1 MGSSRGS
8 WRRWRRTLAALA
20 VVVASACG
28 GDGGPTGPD
37 AALAPFVG
45 DWVATEL
52 VLTSVANPD
61 IAPDLIGLGAVFT
74 MNVQPSGQYT
84 AILIYAQQA
93 STEIGTLR
101 VSGNTLTL
109 NRDFPSRAV
118 TSGTYSLSGNVLTL
132 DGNTEFDFNLDGTPD
147 AALVHFRLVKE

>member
-1 MGSSRGS
+1 M
-8 WRRWRRTLAALA
+8 
-20 VVVASACG
+20 
-28 GDGGPTGPD
+28 
-37 AALAPFVG
+37 LAPFVG
-45 DWVATEL
+45 DWAATEL
-52 VLTSVANPD
+52 VLTSVANPE
-61 IAPDLIGLGAVFT
+61 ISPDLTALGAVFK

-118 TSGTYSLSGNVLTL
+118 TSGTYTMSGNVLTL

-147 AALVHFRLVKE
+147 VALVHFRLVKE